1 MKRRIAILGST
12 GSIGTNALDVIARHG
27 ERLEARILTTHAR
40 VDVLI
45 EQARRFRPAAVVI
58 TSREPDQAERVAL
71 RETGAEVFTGVE
83 ALAEVCHR
91 EDIDVVLLAV
101 VGAAGL
107 PAAVA
112 TVDSG
117 KTLAL
122 ANKESLVVGGAIV
135 MPLARQRGARV
146 IPVDSEH
153 SALFQAMMAGRRSE
167 VRRVILTASGGP
179 FRTTPIDQMH
189 RASPADALNHPK
201 WNMGAKV
208 TIDSST
214 MFNKA
219 LEIIEAHWLFDLP
232 SEQIE
237 VVVHPEAVVHSMVE
251 FVDGSVVAQL
261 SPPDMRT
268 PIQLA
273 LTWPDRLEGIAPRFD
288 ITRASALNFEPP
300 DDGKFPSL
308 AMGHEVVRLG
318 GTSGAV
324 FNAAN
329 EVAVSEFLRG
339 TIPLGMIFDVV
350 RHTMRDHVIEPAAS
364 LDVLI
369 RADAWSRRQ
378 ALQWVGRLAEIK
390 DIA

>member
-1 MKRRIAILGST
+1 LKRRVAILGST

-27 ERLEARILTTHAR
+27 DRLEARILTTHAR

-45 EQARRFRPAAVVI
+45 DQARRFRPAAVVI
-58 TSREPDQAERVAL
+58 TSREPDAAERAAL
-71 RETGAEVFTGVE
+71 AELGVDVLVGVE
-83 ALAEVCHR
+83 ALVQVCQR
-91 EDIDVVLLAV
+91 EDVEVVLLAV

-107 PAAVA
+107 PAAIA
-112 TVDSG
+112 TVDAG

-122 ANKESLVVGGAIV
+122 ANKESLVVGGSVV
-135 MPLARQRGARV
+135 MPLARQRGASV

-153 SALFQAMMAGRRSE
+153 SALFQAMQAGRRSE

-179 FRTTPIDQMH
+179 FLATPIDLM
-189 RASPADALNHPK
+189 RSATPAEALNHPK
-201 WNMGAKV
+201 WHMGAKV
-208 TIDSST
+208 TIDSAT
-214 MFNKA
+214 MFNKS

-232 SEQIE
+232 SQQID

-251 FVDGSVVAQL
+251 FVDGSVIAQL

-273 LTWPDRLEGIAPRFD
+273 LTWPERLEGLAPRLD
-288 ITRASALNFEPP
+288 ITRALALNFEPP
-300 DDGKFPSL
+300 DERKFPSL
-308 AMGHEVVRLG
+308 AMGHAVVQQG

-339 TIPLGMIFDVV
+339 TIRLGVIFDVV
-350 RHTMRDHVIEPAAS
+350 RHTMNDHVIEPAAS
-364 LDVLI
+364 LDALM
-369 RADAWSRRQ
+369 RADAWARRQ

>member
-1 MKRRIAILGST
+1 LKRRVAILGST
-12 GSIGTNALDVIARHG
+12 GSIGTNALDVVARHAD
-27 ERLEARILTTHAR
+27 RLEARILTTHSR
-40 VDVLI
+40 VDLLI
-45 EQARRFRPAAVVI
+45 DQARKHRPRAVVI
-58 TSREPDQAERVAL
+58 TSREPDSAERSAL
-71 RETGAEVFTGVE
+71 RDLGVE
-83 ALAEVCHR
+83 VLVGVDGLAKVCQR
-91 EDIDVVLLAV
+91 EDVDVVLLAV

-112 TVDSG
+112 TVDAG

-122 ANKESLVVGGAIV
+122 ANKESLVVGGSIV
-135 MPLARQRGARV
+135 MPLARDRGAAV

-153 SALFQAMMAGRRSE
+153 SALFQAMLAGRRSE

-179 FRTTPIDQMH
+179 FRTTPIDQM
-189 RASPADALNHPK
+189 RQATPADALDHPK
-201 WNMGAKV
+201 WSMGAKV
-208 TIDSST
+208 TIDSAT

-219 LEIIEAHWLFDLP
+219 LEIVEAHWLFDLP
-232 SEQIE
+232 SEQID

-251 FVDGSVVAQL
+251 FVDGSVIAQL

-273 LTWPDRLEGIAPRFD
+273 LTWPDRLDGIAPRLD
-288 ITRASALNFEPP
+288 LTRASALNFEPP
-300 DDGKFPSL
+300 DAQKFPSL
-308 AMGHEVVRLG
+308 AMGHDVIRSG

-339 TIPLGMIFDVV
+339 TISLGVIFDVV
-350 RHTMRDHVIEPAAS
+350 RHTMHDHVIEQAS
-364 LDVLI
+364 SLEALM
-369 RADAWSRRQ
+369 RADAWARRQ
-378 ALQWVGRLAEIK
+378 ALQRVAQLAEIK